1 MTFTRRAFLQSTIKS
16 VILLGMGNTL
26 PAFMPDNFRLP
37 ARKDVKLRFGLASD
51 GHYGEAKSD
60 YAARHQQMTDWLNAE
75 AKGRGLDFVMINGD
89 LFHNDPALLPQVKAA
104 WDKLA
109 VPYYVSHGNH
119 DMAEETHWQSVWGT
133 PFDHV
138 FTKKGIGFITLNTA
152 DIKGEYTGP
161 DLEKTRTFLDNYK
174 DMEQVIIFMHITPV
188 KWTKYGIDRPDIVEL
203 FSRQANLK
211 AIFHGHDH
219 DEDGMREKD
228 GKYYFWDSHVAGTW
242 GTEYRGYRVVEIL
255 KDGSVLTYQTDPS
268 SAKKINNN
276 RIR

>member
-1 MTFTRRAFLQSTIKS
+1 MTLSRRRFLQSTIKS
-16 VILLGMGNTL
+16 VILIGMGNAL
-26 PAFMPDNFRLP
+26 PAFMPDNFSLP
-37 ARKDVKLRFGLASD
+37 DRKNVKLRFALASD
-51 GHYGEAKSD
+51 GHFGEPKSE
-60 YAARHQQMTDWLNAE
+60 YAALHRQMTDWLNAE

-89 LFHNDPALLPQVKAA
+89 LFHNDPALLPGVKAA
-104 WDKLA
+104 WDQLS

-119 DMAEETHWQSVWGT
+119 DMTEETNWQAIWGT
-133 PFDHV
+133 LFDHA
-138 FTKKGIGFITLNTA
+138 FTKKDIGFITLNTA
-152 DIKGEYTGP
+152 DIKGVYTGP
-161 DLEKTRTFLDNYK
+161 DLAKTQAFLDAYK
-174 DMEQVIIFMHITPV
+174 DKQQVFVFMHITPA

-211 AIFHGHDH
+211 AVFHGHDH

-242 GTEYRGYRVVEIL
+242 GTAYKGYRVVEIL

-268 SAKKINNN
+268 SAKQINNN